1 MLLENRGLG
10 IGHRV
15 LRIVYSFFLLPKNM
29 RAIFKKWFYQERRV
43 LITATVIAGTVMLV
57 RWFGLLQLWEWAAFD
72 QFVRWR
78 PSEPTDNRIVIV
90 EIGERDLQKYGYPI
104 SDGVMAQLLQK
115 LNAGKPRAI
124 GLDIYRDLPTQ
135 PGNAELLKTFKTI
148 PNLIGIELMEDESRL
163 GVRPPTVLDKLD
175 RIGFN
180 NVVID
185 ADGKVR
191 RMLLYAWPSDGKTR
205 QSFALKLALLYLESE
220 GVSPQP
226 AYVNPKYLQLGKGV
240 FQPFQRND
248 GAYVRSDSRGYQIL
262 ASFRGPIGS
271 FRTVS
276 MSDVLSGKV
285 SVDFVRS
292 RVVLIGSTATS
303 LKDFQQNSYSYDL
316 FSSPQQIP
324 GVELQAHFLSQIL
337 SAALDGRRAINVWSD
352 SLELAWILLW
362 SWIGTTVSWKLR
374 SLSRSAWCL
383 LSITIFLNVTLYL
396 AFLAGWWLPLIPP
409 MFSLLGSGAAVVGY
423 LAHLQEELKRSKEF
437 LQSLIDT
444 IPDPIFVKD
453 QNHRMLVLNQAYC
466 RFIGSSLEMLISQ
479 TDYDL
484 FSKAEAD
491 IFWEQDELVLKTNQ
505 QLENEEDFTDANG
518 ITYLIATKRSL
529 HKDAM
534 GNVFLVG
541 IIRDITERKQLEKIL
556 KQKNAELS
564 HQADHDILT
573 GLPNRKLFYER
584 LNQSLEKALI
594 NHELVALLFLDLD
607 GFKLINDTLGH
618 SIGDLLLKAVSERL
632 KCCLRSSDTISRLG
646 GDEFTVILTT
656 IPTREEAAK
665 VAEKICDAI
674 KQPFILQEHT
684 VSVTT
689 SIGISLYPVD
699 TQDRDVLVNN
709 ADAAMYRSKKS
720 GKNQY
725 QFG

>member
-1 MLLENRGLG
+1 
-10 IGHRV
+10 
-15 LRIVYSFFLLPKNM
+15 M
-29 RAIFKKWFYQERRV
+29 RAILKKWFYQERRV
-43 LITATVIAGTVMLV
+43 LITATAVASAVILV
-57 RWFGLLQLWEWAAFD
+57 RWFGLLQLFEWAAFD

-78 PSEPTDNRIVIV
+78 PAEPVDNRIIIV

-115 LNAGKPRAI
+115 LNSGKPRAI

-148 PNLIGIELMEDESRL
+148 PNLIGIELIPDETRL
-163 GVRPPTVLDKLD
+163 GVRPPPVLDKLD
-175 RIGFN
+175 RVGFN

-191 RMLLYAWPSDGKTR
+191 RILLYAWPSDRKTR

-220 GVSPQP
+220 GISPQP
-226 AYVNPKYLQLGKGV
+226 ASVNPKYLQLGKGV
-240 FQPFQRND
+240 FRPFQQND

-262 ASFRGPIGS
+262 ASLRGPIGT

-276 MSDVLSGKV
+276 MSDVLSDKV
-285 SVDFVRS
+285 PVDFVRS

-303 LKDFQQNSYSYDL
+303 LKDFHQNAYSYDL
-316 FSSPQQIP
+316 FTSPQQIS
-324 GVELQAHFLSQIL
+324 GVELQANFLSQIL
-337 SAALDGRRAINVWSD
+337 SEALDGRGGINVWSD
-352 SLELAWILLW
+352 SMVLVWILLW
-362 SWIGTTVSWKLR
+362 SWVGASVSWKLR
-374 SLSRSAWCL
+374 SLSRASWCL
-383 LSITIFLNVTLYL
+383 WTISIFLNASLYL
-396 AFLAGWWLPLIPP
+396 AFLAGWWLSLIPA
-409 MFSLLGSGAAVVGY
+409 MLSLLGSGVAVVGY

-453 QNHRMLVLNQAYC
+453 QNHRLVVLNQAYC
-466 RFIGSSLEMLISQ
+466 RFIGSALEMLISK

-484 FSKAEAD
+484 FSQAEAD
-491 IFWEQDELVLKTNQ
+491 IFWKQDELVLKTNQ
-505 QLENEEDFTDANG
+505 QLENEENFTDTHG
-518 ITYLIATKRSL
+518 ITHLIATKRSL
-529 HKDAM
+529 HKDAA
-534 GNVFLVG
+534 GNLFLVG
-541 IIRDITERKQLEKIL
+541 IIRDITERKRLEEEL

-564 HQADHDILT
+564 HQAGHDVLT

-594 NHELVALLFLDLD
+594 NNELVALLFLDLD

-618 SIGDLLLKAVSERL
+618 NIGDLLLKAVSNRL
-632 KCCLRSSDTISRLG
+632 KHCLRCSDTISRLG
-646 GDEFTVILTT
+646 GDEFTVILPT
-656 IPTREEAAK
+656 IASREETAK
-665 VAEKICDAI
+665 VAEKIRDAI
-674 KQPFILQEHT
+674 KVPFILEKHT

-689 SIGISLYPVD
+689 SIGISLYPID
-699 TQDRDVLVNN
+699 TEDRDVLVNK
-709 ADAAMYRSKKS
+709 ADAAMYRAKEY

-725 QFG
+725 QFS

>member
-1 MLLENRGLG
+1 
-10 IGHRV
+10 
-15 LRIVYSFFLLPKNM
+15 M
-29 RAIFKKWFYQERRV
+29 RAILKKWFYQERQV
-43 LITATVIAGTVMLV
+43 LITATAIAGTVMLV
-57 RWFGLLQLWEWAAFD
+57 RWFGLLQVWEWAAFD

-78 PSEPTDNRIVIV
+78 PSEPIDNRIVVV

-115 LNAGKPRAI
+115 LNAGKPQAI

-135 PGNAELLKTFKTI
+135 PGNAELLKTFKSI
-148 PNLIGIELMEDESRL
+148 PNLIGIELLPDETRL
-163 GVRPPTVLDKLD
+163 GVRPPLVLDKLD
-175 RIGFN
+175 RVGFN

-191 RMLLYAWPSDGKTR
+191 RMLLYTWPSDGKTR

-226 AYVNPKYLQLGKGV
+226 ASVNPKYLQLGKGV
-240 FQPFQRND
+240 FQPFQEND

-262 ASFRGPIGS
+262 ASLRGPIGS

-276 MSDVLSGKV
+276 MSDVLTGKV
-285 SVDFVRS
+285 SGDFVRS

-303 LKDFQQNSYSYDL
+303 LKDFQQNAYSYDL
-316 FSSPQQIP
+316 FTRPQQIS

-352 SLELAWILLW
+352 PVELVWILLW
-362 SWIGTTVSWKLR
+362 SWAGACVSWKLR

-383 LSITIFLNVTLYL
+383 LSTSIFLNVTLYL

-409 MFSLLGSGAAVVGY
+409 MLSLLGSGAAVVGY

-453 QNHRMLVLNQAYC
+453 QNHRMLVLNQTYC
-466 RFIGSSLEMLISQ
+466 RFIGSSLEMLISK

-484 FSKAEAD
+484 FPQAEAD

-505 QLENEEDFTDANG
+505 QLENEENFTDTNG

-541 IIRDITERKQLEKIL
+541 IIRDITERKQLEEIL

-594 NHELVALLFLDLD
+594 NNELVALLFLDLD

-618 SIGDLLLKAVSERL
+618 SIGDLLLKAVSDRL
-632 KCCLRSSDTISRLG
+632 KCCLRGSDTISRLG
-646 GDEFTVILTT
+646 GDEFTVILPA
-656 IPTREEAAK
+656 IPTREEAAT
-665 VAEKICDAI
+665 VAEKIRDAI

-684 VSVTT
+684 VFVTT

-709 ADAAMYRSKKS
+709 ADAAMYRSKES